1 MPSASDDIVS
11 GIIEKWSAG
20 FNKLDAG
27 ALASLYSKDAF
38 FFGSNPR
45 LYRGREGV
53 AAYFNALQR
62 WRSPTVQYSD
72 RVTAPVGPDAINFAG
87 TASFDADDGALKLSV
102 KISWVIVR
110 EDDGWKIASH
120 HVSSKIPLLQQ

>member
-1 MPSASDDIVS
+1 MPGATDDIVS

-53 AAYFNALQR
+53 AAYFNALPR
-62 WRSPTVQYSD
+62 WRSPTVQFSD
-72 RVTAPVGPDAINFAG
+72 RVTAAVGTDVINFAG
-87 TASFDADDGALKLSV
+87 TASFDVDEGALKLSV

-110 EDDGWKIASH
+110 EDSGWKIASH
-120 HVSSKIPLLQQ
+120 HVSSRLPLLQQ

>member
-1 MPSASDDIVS
+1 MPGATDNIVA

-27 ALASLYSKDAF
+27 ALVSLYSKEAF

-45 LYRGREGV
+45 LYRGKQGV
-53 AAYFNALQR
+53 AAYFNALPR
-62 WRSPTVQYSD
+62 WRSPTVQFSD
-72 RVTAPVGPDAINFAG
+72 VVTAPVGPDVINVAG
-87 TASFDADDGALKLSV
+87 TASFDVDNGALKLSV

-110 EDDGWKIASH
+110 EDGGWKIASH
-120 HVSSKIPLLQQ
+120 HVSSTLPLLQQ